1 MNRRKNGAS
10 LLQTK
15 DERIFVK
22 GERFP
27 LARTS
32 LFATLSSGDSVAAP
46 ATPRFMQMQF
56 FFLKKSSL
64 VSRLSSLVFSGSPSI
79 VYRLSS
85 FV

>member
-15 DERIFVK
+15 DERIFAK

-32 LFATLSSGDSVAAP
+32 LFATLSSGDSVAIP
-46 ATPRFMQMQF
+46 AMPR
-56 FFLKKSSL
+56 S
-64 VSRLSSLVFSGSPSI
+64 SI